1 MGLRN
6 FSVILLTIG
15 IVFGANVFG
24 ATELEVKAQGP
35 RPEEVAKD
43 MIECEA
49 FAVPV
54 AKDNEE
60 TEDNL
65 IRTALNV
72 RPSTVQI
79 QVGSEY
85 GTGNIISVDEEKIL
99 ILTARHVVKTWSDS
113 GSNYVIFYNGYI
125 ADAML
130 EAVDNYYDAAVVS
143 VKTSDIDAFNLMR
156 LRSVKPHYEVIS
168 DFDKKKNEVVF
179 SLDSEHVVNA
189 KEVQTYDYF
198 GKDTGIGHKY
208 VYGPVINPDI
218 MVRDYGYNMLYVK
231 CDAHS
236 GMSGGGVF
244 DINGNYVGM
253 LVGGSDKKEMVA
265 VRLPDMRTMLE
276 GLE

>member
-1 MGLRN
+1 MNTYEFGKY
-6 FSVILLTIG
+6 LLLIFAIG
-15 IVFGANVFG
+15 IIVPGSI
-24 ATELEVKAQGP
+24 EVKAQGP
-35 RPEEVAKD
+35 RPEEVVQD
-43 MIECEA
+43 MMAVDA
-49 FAVPV
+49 FVIPV
-54 AKDNEE
+54 SQDKAE
-60 TEDNL
+60 TEENL
-65 IRTALNV
+65 VETAINV
-72 RPSTVQI
+72 RPATVQI

-125 ADAML
+125 ADATL
-130 EAVDNYYDAAVVS
+130 EAVDDYYDAAVVS

-156 LRSVKPHYEVIS
+156 FRSVKPDYEVIS

-265 VRLPDMRTMLE
+265 VRLPDMRVMLE

>member
-1 MGLRN
+1 MGLRR
-6 FSVILLTIG
+6 SQGILLAIG
-15 IVFGANVFG
+15 IIIGANS
-24 ATELEVKAQGP
+24 LEAKAQGP
-35 RPEEVAKD
+35 SPEEVARD
-43 MIECEA
+43 MTSCEA

-65 IRTALNV
+65 IRTALNI
-72 RPSTVQI
+72 RPSTVQV

-85 GTGNIISVDEEKIL
+85 GTGNIISVSNEKIF
-99 ILTARHVVKTWSDS
+99 ILTAKHVVKSWRDDS
-113 GSNYVIFYNGYI
+113 SNYVIFYNGFI
-125 ADAML
+125 ADAVL
-130 EAVDNYYDAAVVS
+130 EKTDDYYDVAVIS
-143 VKTSDIDAFNLMR
+143 VNASDIDAYNLLR
-156 LRSVKPHYEVIS
+156 LRSVKLDYDVIS

-198 GKDTGIGHKY
+198 GKDTGIGYKY